1 MQDISFVS
9 YAQNFEDVILWRV
22 FRDLGLGFFIDIG
35 ANDPVVFSVSYAF
48 YERGWRGIDVE
59 PVPFF
64 AERLRQ
70 ARSRDIV
77 VEAAVSTSV
86 VPIGTALTMARNNF
100 PPRHDAA
107 GYRARRLEALT
118 ITLASVFAK
127 AAVED
132 IHWLKIDVGGLEG
145 EVLASWGEAEAR
157 PWVVVIEAMLPNS
170 TIECE
175 RELLSRGYDFV
186 YFDGLNRFYVHK
198 NHRELKR
205 HFGLG
210 PNCFDDFAV
219 AEFAPSARL
228 LVRKI
233 AKLEGVVEE
242 QNTKSILAQS
252 ALAAMQAHAVSLQDQ
267 LIRARRRPSRLV
279 RRRIHFKMLK
289 VLARAPLLPARM
301 KARFSRSAAKRNPRL
316 LEPLPP
322 TPNLRPAAS
331 LEGSVQSVPAVQ
343 PRSWAAKRNRTAQR
357 TIDYY
362 VDHTVGIPVNTGV
375 QRVVRQ
381 LANALI
387 DASADIVFVCWSRH
401 DRRLVLADQSEL
413 AHLARWSGPVVA
425 SGTYPLPNEADIPIA
440 AHEPEDDAWLVVPE
454 VTHVFEEGENR
465 TLDVILAARMANLK
479 VAMLFYDAIPLT
491 RPEFASMA
499 SGHEA
504 YMRGLL
510 LADLI
515 LPISRSSSVVIASF
529 LRYRELSPLE
539 GGPRIAPLPLATTF
553 ASPEEIAH
561 RDPSSKLI
569 VAVGTIELRKNQ
581 GALLKAFRLFS
592 SSHADLGWRLELVG
606 RINENM
612 EDAVREAT
620 SSNPNIVYRGYLPD
634 DELRHL
640 YRSAAFTVFPSAV
653 EGFGLPIA
661 ESLSY
666 GKPCICADFGAMAEI
681 AEGGGCLAVDTRDPA
696 RLADAI
702 AQLALKPDRTRRPV
716 GGGGEAFTNEL
727 ARLRTVLVVRIADRF
742 VCEGAPRRH
751 LLLRP
756 RRGSRARQFRRP
768 ARGSRSGASDA

>member
-1 MQDISFVS
+1 MRLIYLFKTKWALEREKARAARLQQLEQKRALEADKRSPSSEMPSPQSAAPSPAGEAPQPIIDHAQQNCGNSEIVRNGSAHRADQAVEPEMQDISFVS

-22 FRDLGLGFFIDIG
+22 FRDLGPGFFIDIG

-357 TIDYY
+357 TIYYY

-440 AHEPEDDAWLVVPE
+440 PHEPEDDAWLVVPE

-465 TLDVILAARMANLK
+465 TLDVILATRMANLK

-539 GGPRIAPLPLATTF
+539 GGPRNRAAAACDYIRLTRGNRAQRPFVETDCSGRHDRA
-553 ASPEEIAH
+553 AEEPGRALKGV
-561 RDPSSKLI
+561 P
-569 VAVGTIELRKNQ
+569 AV
-581 GALLKAFRLFS
+581 LL
-592 SSHADLGWRLELVG
+592 E
-606 RINENM
+606 
-612 EDAVREAT
+612 
-620 SSNPNIVYRGYLPD
+620 
-634 DELRHL
+634 
-640 YRSAAFTVFPSAV
+640 
-653 EGFGLPIA
+653 
-661 ESLSY
+661 
-666 GKPCICADFGAMAEI
+666 PC
-681 AEGGGCLAVDTRDPA
+681 RP
-696 RLADAI
+696 RLAS
-702 AQLALKPDRTRRPV
+702 RT
-716 GGGGEAFTNEL
+716 G
-727 ARLRTVLVVRIADRF
+727 
-742 VCEGAPRRH
+742 
-751 LLLRP
+751 
-756 RRGSRARQFRRP
+756 RQNK
-768 ARGSRSGASDA
+768 